1 VTAIVMTS
9 GVRSGLDK
17 LDHPVTPSREV
28 DQIDG
33 SLVCTAVR
41 HVTHDVMDFVLEA
54 EQPSRFAFEPGQHLT
69 ITVTV
74 DGERLSRCYSV
85 SSPAS
90 QPDSLTITVK
100 RTPGGLVSHWLH
112 DHVRPGD
119 LLEVAGPFG
128 AFTSTQLRA
137 APQLYLSAGSGITPL
152 MSMARTIVDEGES
165 ADVVLVHHA
174 RTPDDIVFRH
184 ELAGMG
190 DQHPGVRVVVV
201 CEGDCPTEAWTGHRG
216 RIDAA
221 FLAAE
226 VPDVREREV
235 FLCGPS
241 AYLVAAQAA
250 LATCGVDASRVHVE
264 SYDLRTDSPAAAV
277 DADLT
282 ADVATVVA
290 TYAVDFRASG
300 RVVDCP
306 AGTTILEAASQAGL
320 SLASSCREGVCGT
333 CKTSMLTGSV
343 DMRHGGGIRQRE
355 IDRNQILLCC
365 STPTTDLVLD
375 A

>member
-1 VTAIVMTS
+1 VTTTTVMTS

-17 LDHPVTPSREV
+17 LDHPVTTPREV

-33 SLVCTAVR
+33 TLVCTAVR

-69 ITVTV
+69 VTVTV

-85 SSPAS
+85 SSPAT

-100 RTPGGLVSHWLH
+100 RTPGGPVSHWLH

-119 LLEVAGPFG
+119 LLEVVGPLG
-128 AFTSTQLRA
+128 AFTSSQPRS
-137 APQLYLSAGSGITPL
+137 APQLLLSAGSGITPL
-152 MSMARTIVDEGES
+152 MSMARTIVDEGGS

-201 CEGDCPTEAWTGHRG
+201 CEGDSPTETWTGHRG

-226 VPDVREREV
+226 VPDVRDREV
-235 FLCGPS
+235 FLCGPA

-250 LATCGVDASRVHVE
+250 LAAGGVDASRVHVE
-264 SYDLRTDSPAAAV
+264 SYDLRTDSPAAPV
-277 DADLT
+277 GADLT
-282 ADVATVVA
+282 ADVAT
-290 TYAVDFRASG
+290 YAVELRASG

-306 AGTTILEAASQAGL
+306 AGTTILEAASQAGI
-320 SLASSCREGVCGT
+320 SLASSCHEGVCGT

-365 STPTTDLVLD
+365 STPTDDLVLD